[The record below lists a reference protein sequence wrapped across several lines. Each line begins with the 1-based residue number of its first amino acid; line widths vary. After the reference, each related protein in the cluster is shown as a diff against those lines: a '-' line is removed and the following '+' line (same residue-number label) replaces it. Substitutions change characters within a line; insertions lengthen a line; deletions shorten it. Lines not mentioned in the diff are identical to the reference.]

1 MQVCNFLPNQPFT
14 LGEKEIKHGNG
25 GGNSYARPQIQEFL
39 TKKSTTK
46 KKKQKKNITGIW
58 ESKLA
63 KHFVFASCPGTCAP
77 ANM

>member
-39 TKKSTTK
+39 TKKSTPQK
-46 KKKQKKNITGIW
+46 KKKTEEKYNRNLGVKIGKAFCFCLLSRNM
-58 ESKLA
+58 
-63 KHFVFASCPGTCAP
+63 CTC
-77 ANM
+77 

>member
-46 KKKQKKNITGIW
+46 KKKHRRKI
-58 ESKLA
+58 
-63 KHFVFASCPGTCAP
+63 
-77 ANM
+77 